1 MPIVI
6 TFDLKGYKKND
17 HGKIKTMFEKFGWEN
32 LGGTAYRY
40 PKLGTSDQPVEDW
53 LNHVIPAL
61 MLFRSYLST
70 RQGVIL
76 KRLSIDTNTS
86 SGYNPNT
93 SFGHTVLPAHEAANY
108 DHVGQ
113 SKFSQD
119 LLEKWLNG
127 ITFPYP

>member
-6 TFDLKGYKKND
+6 TFDLKGYEKND
-17 HGKIKTMFEKFGWEN
+17 HGKLKTMFEKFGWEN

-61 MLFRSYLST
+61 MMFRSYLST

-86 SGYNPNT
+86 SGYNPKT
-93 SFGHTVLPAHEAANY
+93 SFGHTVLPANEAASY

-113 SKFSQD
+113 SKFSQS
-119 LLEKWLNG
+119 LLEAWLNG